1 MPDISNPKLRRLYE
15 YWSRQRGDR
24 KWPSRADLDPVEMRF
39 VLGNIILA
47 EVLPGDAPGAPPGYR
62 IRLHGTT
69 LTQRVGYDLTGKMLD
84 DMPVPEFRNLSRRSF
99 DKVVGTGEPLH
110 VVADR
115 MVDERMQH
123 YESILMPLSNDGERV
138 EMLLIGL
145 VYDGDTR

>member
-1 MPDISNPKLRRLYE
+1 MPEISNPKLRRLYE

-39 VLGNIILA
+39 VLGNVILA
-47 EVLPGDAPGAPPGYR
+47 EVLPETPPRYR

-69 LTQRVGYDLTGKMLD
+69 LSQHVGYDLTGKMLD
-84 DMPVPEFRNLSRRSF
+84 DMPVPEFRELSRRSF
-99 DKVVGTGEPLH
+99 TKVVETGEPVH

-123 YESILMPLSNDGERV
+123 YESILMPLSGDGERID
-138 EMLLIGL
+138 MLLIGL
-145 VYDGDTR
+145 AYDGDTR